1 MGKQTGVSTAGNPS
15 RPEDPAVT
23 IPKPLS
29 RSEADAGLE
38 GLYRDMHAAIGKMP
52 NIFGVMAHFPAA
64 LKAFIPFYTAV
75 MTQGKVP
82 ARLKEL
88 AYLKTAS
95 INACR
100 YCMKAHSASARQ
112 AGVSERQIEDLRF
125 YQSSPA
131 YDEKERATIRFADLV
146 TRGAAAVD
154 ASVLEWLGTYYD
166 EAEIVELVLVI
177 GLANLVNRFNDTL
190 QIEPDLG

>member
-1 MGKQTGVSTAGNPS
+1 MG
-15 RPEDPAVT
+15 
-23 IPKPLS
+23 IPKPLH
-29 RSEADAGLE
+29 RSEADAALAD
-38 GLYRDMHAAIGKMP
+38 LYRDMHAAIGKMP

-95 INACR
+95 VNACR

-190 QIEPDLG
+190 QVEPDLG